1 MTIGELNDEARS
13 KFGIAADVNGV
24 VVTEVAKDSAAAERG
39 VQAGEVI
46 TEIAQESV
54 STPKDVMDRIGALKE
69 QGRKNA
75 LLMLASKSGE
85 LRFVTIRM
93 D

>member
-1 MTIGELNDEARS
+1 MARRLRRV
-13 KFGIAADVNGV
+13 ITDVAPN
-24 VVTEVAKDSAAAERG
+24 SAAAERG
-39 VQAGEVI
+39 VVAGDVI

-54 STPKDVMDRIGALKE
+54 STPKDVLDRIAALKE

-75 LLMLASKSGE
+75 LLMLASKTGE

>member
-1 MTIGELNDEARS
+1 MTVAELDDELRGNFEILPEIS
-13 KFGIAADVNGV
+13 GV
-24 VVTEVAKDSAAAERG
+24 VVTEVQDGSAAQEKGIAVG
-39 VQAGEVI
+39 DVI

-54 STPKDVMDRIGALKE
+54 STPQEVIDRIDALRE
-69 QGRKNA
+69 QGRRNA
-75 LLMLASKSGE
+75 LLMLSSKTGE